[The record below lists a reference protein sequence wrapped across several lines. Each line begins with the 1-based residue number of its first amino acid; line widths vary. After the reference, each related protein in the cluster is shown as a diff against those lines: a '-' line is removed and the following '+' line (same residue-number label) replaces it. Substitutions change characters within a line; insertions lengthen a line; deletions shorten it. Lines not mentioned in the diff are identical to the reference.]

1 MNLKNLE
8 NWRCL
13 MLPTKKLYFVS
24 LLILISSS
32 LKAQEILSLDSV
44 LSNIKSNNSELKMYQ
59 ETIKSKDAIIGSSS
73 AWMAPMVGVGTF
85 MTPYNNFSRPTSQ
98 QDGSLMLVAEQK
110 IPNPIK
116 IKVNKSFLEQQ
127 SNITKQAYADS
138 YNDLRAMARSNYYQ
152 VVTEMQKLNF
162 LDNNLNTL
170 RNLKKLAE
178 IRYTYN
184 QAGLS
189 QIYSMEAKIYEL
201 QNKITSTNANINI
214 GKIKL
219 NTLMNRPKDID
230 FLVDTSEYHYS
241 KNIENNDLGLAENR
255 SSVKMIDAQIKSLS
269 LENKMIAAESKPEF
283 NVQFNHMQTYNTGKT
298 NQFSLMGG
306 ITIPIVPWAS
316 KSYRARLRAN
326 QFDAFAMDYQKENL
340 INNLIGQIKT
350 QETHLVHMQIELKVY
365 NQKILPAMRKSYE
378 TLLLNYQE
386 NTANILDVL
395 NSWKELNDS
404 QINYII
410 LLNDYYQTLAEY
422 EKNVEN

>member
-116 IKVNKSFLEQQ
+116 IKANKSFLEQQ

-269 LENKMIAAESKPEF
+269 LDDCRRI
-283 NVQFNHMQTYNTGKT
+283 
-298 NQFSLMGG
+298 
-306 ITIPIVPWAS
+306 
-316 KSYRARLRAN
+316 
-326 QFDAFAMDYQKENL
+326 
-340 INNLIGQIKT
+340 
-350 QETHLVHMQIELKVY
+350 
-365 NQKILPAMRKSYE
+365 
-378 TLLLNYQE
+378 
-386 NTANILDVL
+386 
-395 NSWKELNDS
+395 
-404 QINYII
+404 
-410 LLNDYYQTLAEY
+410 
-422 EKNVEN
+422 